1 MARKRVKPKKG
12 DTVRIHYTCKLEDGT
27 VADSSNGTDPIEFT
41 LGKGDVIKGLEEAVM
56 GMKVGQSKSVNVP
69 PDKAYGL
76 RHEDWALDVPRNK
89 MPDGIKAEAGVYL
102 EIPREDGSSFTASVK
117 HISESSVTLDFNHPL
132 AGKELIFDVSLL
144 EIV

>member
-27 VADSSNGTDPIEFT
+27 VADSSGIDPIEFT
-41 LGKGDVIKGLEEAVM
+41 LGKGDVIKGLEEAVI
-56 GMKVGQSKSVNVP
+56 GMKVGQSKTINIP

-89 MPDGIKAEAGVYL
+89 MPEGIKAEAGVCL
-102 EIPREDGSSFTASVK
+102 GIPREDGSSYPAAVT

>member
-1 MARKRVKPKKG
+1 MVRKRVKPKKG

-27 VADSSNGTDPIEFT
+27 VADSSNGIDPIEFT
-41 LGKGDVIKGLEEAVM
+41 LGKGDVIKGLEEAVIE
-56 GMKVGQSKSVNVP
+56 MKVGQSKTVNIP

-76 RHEDWALDVPRNK
+76 RHEDWALEVPRDG
-89 MPDGIKAEAGVYL
+89 MPEGIKAEAGVCL
-102 EIPREDGSSFTASVK
+102 EIPREDGSCSTATVM

-132 AGKELIFDVSLL
+132 AGKKLIFDVSLL

>member
-27 VADSSNGTDPIEFT
+27 LADSSNGIDPIEFI
-41 LGKGDVIKGLEEAVM
+41 LGKGDVIKGLEETVM
-56 GMKVGQSKSVNVP
+56 GMKVGQTKTVNIP

-89 MPDGIKAEAGVYL
+89 MPDGIKAEAGVCL
-102 EIPREDGSSFTASVK
+102 EIPREDGSSYPAAVT

>member
-1 MARKRVKPKKG
+1 
-12 DTVRIHYTCKLEDGT
+12 
-27 VADSSNGTDPIEFT
+27 
-41 LGKGDVIKGLEEAVM
+41 
-56 GMKVGQSKSVNVP
+56 MKVGQSKSVNIP

-89 MPDGIKAEAGVYL
+89 MPEGMKAEAGVYL
-102 EIPREDGSSFTASVK
+102 EIPREDGSSSTAAVT

>member
-12 DTVRIHYTCKLEDGT
+12 DKVGIHYTCKLEDGT

-41 LGKGDVIKGLEEAVM
+41 LGKGEVIKGLEEAVM

-89 MPDGIKAEAGVYL
+89 MPDGIKAEAGVCL
-102 EIPREDGSSFTASVK
+102 EIPREDGSSSTAAVT